1 MAPRTR
7 RQSKRPPSPPPCCPP
22 PSRLRAFASRIAWAV
37 AALLV
42 VVLGTSI
49 ARWLVRGAKT
59 VEPAIPHRPPAAT
72 SDDMQA
78 VCNAYGRLRM
88 LAKYPQDH
96 ITAFELLD
104 LDPGKRPFFPPEK
117 SRWPADGWYQ
127 EVKQMVNKRHTELLE
142 QASRQGD
149 YGEGLNKDYAAAVT
163 MSANLLLADGPRRY
177 YLETVLPMLQ
187 RAIQGKNRACV
198 WPHVQ
203 EFYRELCRDTWP
215 STGMAALGKDDTL
228 FNKACL

>member
-1 MAPRTR
+1 MVPRTR
-7 RQSKRPPSPPPCCPP
+7 RQSKRPPSPPPFCPPPFCPPPFCPP

-37 AALLV
+37 VALLV

-78 VCNAYGRLRM
+78 VCNAHGRLRM

-104 LDPGKRPFFPPEK
+104 LDPGKRPFLPPEK
-117 SRWPADGWYQ
+117 SRWPANGWYQ
-127 EVKQMVNKRHTELLE
+127 EVKQMVDKRHTELLE
-142 QASRQGD
+142 QASHQGD
-149 YGEGLNKDYAAAVT
+149 YGEGLNKNYAAAVT
-163 MSANLLLADGPRRY
+163 ISANPAAGGRSPA
-177 YLETVLPMLQ
+177 
-187 RAIQGKNRACV
+187 RAIQGKDRACV